1 MFLRVGELTLCLLSS
16 NTNKAQ
22 TNSKKRICT
31 NNFKILRQKLKNK
44 FNGFLGKGMQ
54 HEQAC
59 TNCETQLS
67 CQVSLRDA
75 HDVYVALCPVCNLH
89 IHLYPPLH
97 MNANSGDFCNLP
109 LSKASVIPADAGTG
123 TKESGNVP
131 VQVDARGAF
140 FRHEIKGVEGIE
152 IQPRLGAKEI
162 KEKRTEEV
170 EGIVAPAKQNGK
182 AISHQNKSFPTDSDR
197 GKKITFPCCR
207 FTFYENRI
215 NDAVSHL
222 ESENACFLCMVNKAA
237 RLKKPQHLF
246 CKLVQ
251 MTECRIA
258 ARAKGC
264 MCTFRTKCLRRYC
277 ECFGN
282 GIYCSDKCKCG
293 DACHNDG
300 KHETER
306 EEAIRHVKIETKM
319 HGKNFN
325 STAFFFGNDSFADNN
340 VNSCR
345 CRNSR
350 CTRKYCSC
358 FAIGLPCNNTCVCEG
373 CDNR

>member
-1 MFLRVGELTLCLLSS
+1 
-16 NTNKAQ
+16 
-22 TNSKKRICT
+22 
-31 NNFKILRQKLKNK
+31 
-44 FNGFLGKGMQ
+44 MQ

-59 TNCETQLS
+59 TNCDTQLS
-67 CQVSLRDA
+67 CRVSLRDA
-75 HDVYVALCPVCNLH
+75 DEVYVTLCPVCNLH

-97 MNANSGDFCNLP
+97 MNRNSGDVCNLP
-109 LSKASVIPADAGTG
+109 LSNANVISADAETG
-123 TKESGNVP
+123 TKESRNVP
-131 VQVDARGAF
+131 VQVDARGTF
-140 FRHEIKGVEGIE
+140 LQHETKGVEGME
-152 IQPRLGAKEI
+152 IQPRLRAKEA
-162 KEKRTEEV
+162 KGKRAKEV
-170 EGIVAPAKQNGK
+170 EGMVATAKQNEK
-182 AISHQNKSFPTDSDR
+182 AGPHQNKSLPRESDR
-197 GKKITFPCCR
+197 GRKITFPCCR

-246 CKLVQ
+246 CKLVH

-277 ECFGN
+277 ECFGR

-306 EEAIRHVKIETKM
+306 GEAIRHVKIGTKM

-325 STAFFFGNDSFADNN
+325 STAFFFADDSLEGDN

-350 CTRKYCSC
+350 CTRKYCPC

-373 CDNR
+373 CENR